1 MQYINRL
8 KTIPVYEA
16 DDPLILGLALHQGI
30 ENEVESGIKLY
41 YNSYPIITDKH
52 INEAIKLEYWIPK
65 VQELLPVGA
74 HEICICDSNYI
85 GYADY
90 ISQNNDG
97 TYDLWDFKYSNNID
111 NYLNSQQLH
120 LYKYH
125 YEKQRPSIKIN
136 NLKYIFIPKINIK
149 KKQDEELMTFRR
161 RLREE
166 LESSKI
172 QIISVEY
179 DPNKVVDFY
188 STIKTILETKGRPPC
203 GGVG

>member
-1 MQYINRL
+1 MQYIDKL

-16 DDPLILGLALHQGI
+16 DNPLVLGLAMHTGI
-30 ENEVESGIKLY
+30 ENGLDAGIKLY
-41 YNSYPIITDKH
+41 YENYPIITNEH
-52 INEAIKLEYWIPK
+52 INEVIKLEHWIPK
-65 VQELLPVGA
+65 VQELLPIGA
-74 HEICICDSNYI
+74 QEICICDSNYI

-136 NLKYIFIPKINIK
+136 SLKYIFIPKINIRQK
-149 KKQDEELMTFRR
+149 RD
-161 RLREE
+161 
-166 LESSKI
+166 
-172 QIISVEY
+172 
-179 DPNKVVDFY
+179 
-188 STIKTILETKGRPPC
+188 
-203 GGVG
+203 